1 MPAYELTWKA
11 TMTEQPPGP
20 PPGNYPPPPPPG
32 GYPPPQPPQP
42 PQGGG
47 YPPPQPPPP
56 PPGGY
61 PPQPPQGGYPP
72 PPPQGGYPPPPQPPQ
87 GGYPPQPP
95 QPGAYP
101 PPPPPS
107 SGGYPP
113 PPAPGYAGY
122 GGQQPYSIGEGFTWA
137 WNKFSK
143 NAGALIVA
151 TLVYGLI
158 VGVVYGIFFGLAIA
172 LAPTVTTTTDYTNG
186 YEASASAGF
195 GLGSYLVLGVGALV
209 AMIVG
214 FAIQSAYTSSL
225 LDIAN
230 GQPVTTGSF
239 FKPRNLGAVI
249 VAGVIVAVLTG
260 IGYLLC
266 FIPGIIVAFLT
277 MFTVYALLER
287 NLSPIDA
294 IKASVDLTRAN
305 VGNAIL
311 AWLLSALVLAAGV
324 AVCYVGVIVAAPVA
338 SLFLVY
344 TYRKLS
350 GGQVAPLTP

>member
-1 MPAYELTWKA
+1 M
-11 TMTEQPPGP
+11 
-20 PPGNYPPPPPPG
+20 
-32 GYPPPQPPQP
+32 
-42 PQGGG
+42 
-47 YPPPQPPPP
+47 
-56 PPGGY
+56 
-61 PPQPPQGGYPP
+61 
-72 PPPQGGYPPPPQPPQ
+72 
-87 GGYPPQPP
+87 
-95 QPGAYP
+95 
-101 PPPPPS
+101 
-107 SGGYPP
+107 
-113 PPAPGYAGY
+113 PAPGYAGY

-158 VGVVYGIFFGLAIA
+158 VGVLYGIFVGISFA
-172 LAPTVTTTTDYTNG
+172 LAPTVTTYSDYG
-186 YEASASAGF
+186 YGADYSASASFGF
-195 GLGSYLVLGVGALV
+195 ASYLVLGLGALV
-209 AMIVG
+209 AAIVG

-230 GQPVTTGSF
+230 GQPVTIGSF

-249 VAGVIVAVLTG
+249 VAGVIVAILTG

-266 FIPGIIVAFLT
+266 IIPGIIVAFLT

-294 IKASVDLTRAN
+294 IKASVDITRAN
-305 VGNAIL
+305 LGNAIL

-324 AVCYVGVIVAAPVA
+324 AVCYIGVIVAAPVA